1 MRGLDARR
9 SEAALRRVACAVI
22 GLVFPDRWVWDF
34 WLVRDGADHH
44 VFYLQAPSDS
54 ASPDGRHWHASIGHA
69 VSSDLTNWQVL
80 GDALRPGPPG
90 SWDDASTWTGS
101 VVPVDGGWAM
111 LYTGISTAER
121 GLVQRIELARS
132 TDLLHWD
139 KHGGPVLEADARW
152 YELYDTADPAGSA
165 AAVPRPWPDQ
175 AWRHPWVYP
184 DGNGRW
190 QAVLTARAGTGDPA
204 ERGVVGQARSADLL
218 HWEVLPPLTPPRLGF
233 GQMEVPQ
240 LLERGGRTYLIFCS
254 DTETQAPDRRRT
266 GAGTGTY
273 YLVSDSAA
281 GPFEVVGSGV
291 LEADHRGSVYAG
303 KLHETTQGGLV
314 FLAWHRTRR
323 DGAFHGALGDPRPV
337 SVNPDGSLRLG

>member
-165 AAVPRPWPDQ
+165 AAVPRPWRDQ

-218 HWEVLPPLTPPRLGF
+218 HWEVLPLLTPPRSGF

-254 DTETQAPDRRRT
+254 DTETQAPDAGRGPGPAPTTSCRIRLPGLSRWWAAECWRPT
-266 GAGTGTY
+266 TAARPTPASCTRPPKAGWCSWLGTGPGATAR
-273 YLVSDSAA
+273 STERSA
-281 GPFEVVGSGV
+281 
-291 LEADHRGSVYAG
+291 
-303 KLHETTQGGLV
+303 T
-314 FLAWHRTRR
+314 
-323 DGAFHGALGDPRPV
+323 LGRC
-337 SVNPDGSLRLG
+337 R